1 MISPRILVPLLLT
14 GALGLG
20 ACSSPSNADDL
31 GSLTLNVGDQIAG
44 TEKVL
49 AAAGELAD
57 VPYDI
62 SWSAFTSGP
71 PQIEALNAAQ
81 IDFAITGNT
90 PPVLG
95 GNTDT
100 TVITAYSNPAEGD
113 AILLRPDSDI
123 TSVAELAGRSVAVAR
138 GSSAHGHLILQ
149 LEKAGVLV
157 EDVTINYLPPSDGKA
172 AFESGQVDA
181 WAVWDPYTAL
191 AELDG
196 AVPLVTAAGVSNGFG
211 FGVASD
217 AALEDPLTSRAL
229 ADFTARVERAY
240 AWARENPSA
249 WAQVYA
255 TETRVD
261 VAAAE
266 LNNRSLRTQ
275 IPLDERV
282 VSSQNDL
289 IGAFHR
295 AGILPTGF
303 DFADKID
310 TRFEENR

>member
-1 MISPRILVPLLLT
+1 MISPRILVPLLLA
-14 GALGLG
+14 GSLGLG

-31 GSLTLNVGDQIAG
+31 SSLTLNVGDQIAG

-49 AAAGELAD
+49 AAAGELD
-57 VPYDI
+57 DLPYEI
-62 SWSAFTSGP
+62 SWSSFTSGP

-81 IDFAITGNT
+81 IDVAITGNT

-95 GNTDT
+95 ADTNT
-100 TVITAYSNPAEGD
+100 TVITAYANPAEGD
-113 AILLRPDSDI
+113 AILIRPESDI
-123 TSVAELAGRSVAVAR
+123 GSVSDLSGRSVAVAR

-149 LEKAGVLV
+149 LEKAGVSV
-157 EDVTINYLPPSDGKA
+157 DDVTINYLPPSDGKA
-172 AFESGQVDA
+172 AFEAGQVDA

-196 AVPLVTAAGVSNGFG
+196 AEPLVTAAGVANGFG

-217 AALEDPLTSRAL
+217 AALDDPLTSRAL
-229 ADFTARVERAY
+229 EDFTARVDRAY
-240 AWARENPSA
+240 AWAQANQAE
-249 WAQVYA
+249 WAQTYA
-255 TETRVD
+255 AETRVD

-266 LNNRSLRTQ
+266 LNNRSLRTR
-275 IPLDERV
+275 IPLDEQV

-295 AGILPTGF
+295 AGILPEPF

-310 TRFEENR
+310 TRFEEN